1 MRTWYGLGS
10 TGVSDRDELLEEH
23 VVLVVVP
30 VTQDNGEL
38 FIVGMHFLRG
48 VDDYRCTKSVDVL
61 ALTSSEQR
69 SASEGDQYAK
79 R

>member
-10 TGVSDRDELLEEH
+10 TRVSDRDELLEEH
-23 VVLVVVP
+23 VVLVMVP

-48 VDDYRCTKSVDVL
+48 VNDYRCTKSVDVL
-61 ALTSSEQR
+61 ALT
-69 SASEGDQYAK
+69 
-79 R
+79 